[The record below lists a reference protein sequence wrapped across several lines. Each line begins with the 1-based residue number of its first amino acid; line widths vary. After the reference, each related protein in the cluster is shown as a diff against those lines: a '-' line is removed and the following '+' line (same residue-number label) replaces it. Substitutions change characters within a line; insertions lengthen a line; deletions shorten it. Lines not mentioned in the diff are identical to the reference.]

1 MPMLARVLDYLKVN
15 GVPFLHTVHEAVYT
29 ARDLAAVEH
38 LPLREVAKVVVFRSE
53 YGFSMAV
60 VPADRLVDL
69 EQLRSALMFSHVRLA
84 TEEELFKLFPNCEL
98 GAMPPLGNLVGMD
111 VYMDQEL
118 SCESFIAFNAGTHR
132 DVIEVHLSDYRKLV
146 DPIILP
152 LALPLVSS
160 NTK

>member
-1 MPMLARVLDYLKVN
+1 MPMLTRVLDYLKAN
-15 GVPFLHTVHEAVYT
+15 GVPHLHTVHEAVYT

-60 VPADRLVDL
+60 VSADRLVDL
-69 EQLRSALMFSHVRLA
+69 EELRSALMFSHVRLA
-84 TEEELFKLFPNCEL
+84 TEEELFKIFPTCEL

-111 VYMDQEL
+111 VYMDQAL
-118 SCESFIAFNAGTHR
+118 ARESFIAFNAGTHR
-132 DVIEVHLSDYRKLV
+132 DVIEMHFDDYLKLV

-152 LALPLVSS
+152 LSVPMVSS
-160 NTK
+160 KTR

>member
-1 MPMLARVLDYLKVN
+1 MPMLERVQDYLKAN
-15 GVPFLHTVHEAVYT
+15 GVPFLHSVHEAVYT

-60 VPADRLVDL
+60 VPADRLLDL
-69 EQLRSALMFSHVRLA
+69 EQLRALMLSHVRLA

-111 VYMDQEL
+111 VYLDEDL
-118 SCESFIAFNAGTHR
+118 ANESFIAFNAGTHR
-132 DVIEVHLSDYRKLV
+132 NVVELRFSDYRKLV

-152 LALPLVSS
+152 LTQPLSVVESE
-160 NTK
+160 

>member
-1 MPMLARVLDYLKVN
+1 MLGRVLDYLKAN
-15 GVPFLHTVHEAVYT
+15 AVPFLHSVHQAVYT

-53 YGFSMAV
+53 CGFSMAV
-60 VPADRLVDL
+60 VPADRLLDL
-69 EQLRSALMFSHVRLA
+69 EQLRALMLSHVRLA

-111 VYMDQEL
+111 VYLDADL
-118 SCESFIAFNAGTHR
+118 ANESFIAFNAGTHR
-132 DVIEVHLSDYRKLV
+132 NVVELNFSDYRKLV

-152 LALPLVSS
+152 LTKPLSVVK
-160 NTK
+160 NEG